1 MSQIQKRVVW
11 VRGFF
16 REGLWSEQRD
26 SNWLLARAVS
36 LLQFAVM
43 TAEGFVRD
51 QLLLQAGALSYF
63 TVLSL
68 IPIIAIVIAI
78 AASIGI
84 DSSFA
89 EQIVEK
95 IAAGAPEAQERIL
108 AQVRSADFKALGSLG
123 AGVVFLTTIFGISNV
138 ERSFNAIWGVKE
150 SRSWARRFPD
160 YLAVLVLI
168 PLLATSL
175 SLATGLKSEWL
186 VGQLFQFDAFVSL
199 YEVGLRL
206 LPWLVLSMV
215 FTLMFSFL
223 PNTRVR
229 FRSALL
235 GGVVSGGL
243 VLQAQDAY
251 IGYSVGVARA
261 DALFGAF
268 AQLPLLF
275 AWIYIFWAILLFGAE
290 LSFAHQNLASYRREL
305 QGATT
310 SAAERGSIALR
321 ISIHT
326 ARAFREAAPAPTA
339 ENLADNLCAPIRTV
353 RGVLEDLE
361 AAGILALRGGDGDV
375 EAYQLGQPAE
385 RIRVMDVLAAVQ
397 GERGPVNA
405 DDAAPLVERV
415 LAKLESA
422 GLSNGAEQSL
432 EDLLRD
438 LPGTSEN
445 SGLRLAAS
453 APASLDPS
461 GAPG

>member
-1 MSQIQKRVVW
+1 VSQIQKRVGG
-11 VRGFF
+11 VRSFF
-16 REGLWSEQRD
+16 REGLWSEPLG
-26 SNWLLARAVS
+26 SHWLLARAVS

-68 IPIIAIVIAI
+68 IPIIAIVVAI

-123 AGVVFLTTIFGISNV
+123 AGAVFLTTIFGISNV

-186 VGQLFQFDAFVSL
+186 VGQLFQFEAFVTL

-215 FTLMFSFL
+215 FTLMFSCL

-229 FRSALL
+229 FRSAFL

-243 VLQAQDAY
+243 ILQAQNAY

-290 LSFAHQNLASYRREL
+290 ISFAHQNLASYRREL
-305 QGATT
+305 QGKAI
-310 SAAERGSIALR
+310 SAAERESIALR
-321 ISIHT
+321 ISIH
-326 ARAFREAAPAPTA
+326 AACAFGEAADAPTA
-339 ENLADNLCAPIRTV
+339 EDLADQLCAPIRTV

-361 AAGILALRGGDGDV
+361 SADILAPRGGKGDA
-375 EAYQLGQPAE
+375 EAFQLGQPAE
-385 RIRVMDVLAAVQ
+385 RIRVMDVLVAVQ
-397 GERGPVNA
+397 GGREPVSA
-405 DDAAPLVERV
+405 GDAAALVERV
-415 LAKLESA
+415 LAKLDSA

-432 EDLLRD
+432 EDLLGELQRASAN
-438 LPGTSEN
+438 SE
-445 SGLRLAAS
+445 LRLAAS
-453 APASLDPS
+453 GSASLDPS
-461 GAPG
+461 STPG